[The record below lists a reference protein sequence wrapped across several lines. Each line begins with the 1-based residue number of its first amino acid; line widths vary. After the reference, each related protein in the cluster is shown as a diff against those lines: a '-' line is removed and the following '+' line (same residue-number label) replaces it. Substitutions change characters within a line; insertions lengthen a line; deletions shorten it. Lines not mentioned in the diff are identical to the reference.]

1 MLFWKLGQN
10 HNNLTKNVSEN
21 NIYKYKA
28 TKKAQIYMWL

>member
-1 MLFWKLGQN
+1 MLFWKLRQKRD
-10 HNNLTKNVSEN
+10 NLTKNVSEN